1 LKTTLP
7 HIDTDNTEFQQALQL
22 IQCTGQSVFLTGKA
36 GTGKSTFLKYICEN
50 TKKKHIVLAPT
61 GVAAINAGGMTIHS
75 FFKMPLRPVLPDDPD
90 LSLQNNRIFE
100 FLKYTKNRVKLIQK
114 AELIIIDEISM
125 VRADMI
131 DFIDKILRVYSRNMR
146 APFGGKQL
154 LFVGDMYQL
163 EPVVP
168 SDQKLILSRFYPN
181 AYFFSAKVFNQMSLV
196 TIELQKVYRQTDE
209 PFIRLLDNIRIN
221 QISRAD
227 LAVLNNRCFPE
238 YTPDSK
244 DFIITVAT
252 KKEVVDH
259 INESRLKELPGKTF
273 LFQGVIQGEF
283 PESGLP
289 TQKELELKENAQV
302 IFLKNDPEKRW
313 CNGTIGVIS
322 QITEDNQIIIQLEDG
337 SEHLL
342 EREVWENIRYT
353 YNEKEKKIE
362 EEVLGSFMQYPVR
375 LAWAITIHK
384 SQGLT
389 FDRVVVD
396 LSGGVFAGGQ
406 TYVALSRC
414 RSLDGMVL
422 KRPVNQSDVFVK
434 KEIVDFS
441 RQYNNQILVDKAMK
455 HAQAD
460 ILYAETFRQ
469 FKNRDFEKS
478 LDSFFQAIR
487 ARYDIEKPLV
497 KRFIRRELSVISRL
511 EQENKKLR
519 ERLNDR
525 AEKHR
530 ELSHEFYLMGNECI
544 TKLKDT
550 RAALANFEKALLL
563 DPKNVDALVRKG
575 ITLHDIA
582 EYDEAEKCF
591 QTAVELS
598 PNLFKAVYNRGK
610 NRIEINNFDGALTD
624 LLKALS
630 LKKAHRMTHELLG
643 DVYSRMGEPEKAMI
657 HWAIARG
664 ED

>member
-1 LKTTLP
+1 MKTSFP
-7 HIDTDNTEFQQALQL
+7 YIDTDNQEFQQALQL
-22 IQCTGQSVFLTGKA
+22 IQHTSQSVFLTGKA

-50 TKKKHIVLAPT
+50 TKKKHVVLAPT
-61 GVAAINAGGMTIHS
+61 GVAAINAGGATIHS

-131 DFIDKILRVYSRNMR
+131 DFIDKVLRVYSRNMR
-146 APFGGKQL
+146 VPFGGKQL

-163 EPVVP
+163 EPVVS

-181 AYFFSAKVFNQMSLV
+181 AYFFSANVFNQMSLV

-209 PFIRLLDNIRIN
+209 SFVRLLDNIRIN
-221 QISRAD
+221 QISRTD
-227 LAVLNNRCFPE
+227 LTVINNRCFPE
-238 YTPDSK
+238 YTPDTK

-252 KKEVVDH
+252 KKEVVNH
-259 INESRLKELPGKTF
+259 INESRLKELPGEIF
-273 LFQGVIQGEF
+273 RFQGTIQGEF

-289 TQKELELKENAQV
+289 TQKELELKENAQI
-302 IFLKNDPEKRW
+302 IFLKNDTEKRW
-313 CNGTIGVIS
+313 CNGTIGIVS
-322 QITEDNQIIIQLEDG
+322 GITGDNQIIVLLEDG

-362 EEVLGSFMQYPVR
+362 EEVLGSFIQYPVR

-414 RSLDGMVL
+414 RSLEGMVL

-441 RQYNNQILVDKAMK
+441 RQYNNQILVEKAMK

-460 ILYAETFRQ
+460 ILYSETLRQ
-469 FKNRDFEKS
+469 FKERNFEKS

-487 ARYDIEKPLV
+487 TRYDIEKPLG
-497 KRFIRRELSVISRL
+497 IISRL
-511 EQENKKLR
+511 EEENKKLR
-519 ERLNDR
+519 EQLNNQTG
-525 AEKHR
+525 KYR

-563 DPKNVDALVRKG
+563 DPKNVEVLVRKG
-575 ITLHDIA
+575 VTLHDIA
-582 EYDEAEKCF
+582 EYDEAEICF
-591 QTAVELS
+591 QRAVELS

-610 NRIEINNFDGALTD
+610 NRIEINNLDGALTD

-630 LKKAHRMTHELLG
+630 LKKTHRMTHELLG
-643 DVYSRMGEPEKAMI
+643 DVYSRMGKPEKAMI

-664 ED
+664 EE

>member
-1 LKTTLP
+1 LNSPLS

-22 IQCTGQSVFLTGKA
+22 IQSTNQSLFLTGKA

-61 GVAAINAGGMTIHS
+61 GVAAINAGGVTIHS
-75 FFKMPLRPVLPDDPD
+75 FFKMPLRPVTPDDPD

-114 AELIIIDEISM
+114 AELVIIDEVSM
-125 VRADMI
+125 VRADMV
-131 DFIDKILRVYSRNMR
+131 DFIDKVLRVYSRNMR
-146 APFGGKQL
+146 VPFGGKQM

-163 EPVVP
+163 EPVVS
-168 SDQKLILSRFYPN
+168 SDQKNILSRFYPN
-181 AYFFSAKVFNQMSLV
+181 AYFFSANVFNQVSLV

-209 PFIRLLDNIRIN
+209 SFIRLLDNIRVN
-221 QISRAD
+221 RISHPD
-227 LAVLNNRCFPE
+227 LASINERCFPE
-238 YTPDSK
+238 YTPDKK

-252 KKEVVDH
+252 KRDIVDY
-259 INESRLKELPGKTF
+259 INNSRLKELPGELF
-273 LFQGVIQGEF
+273 LFKGEIQGEF
-283 PESGLP
+283 PESALP
-289 TQKELELKENAQV
+289 TQKELELKENAQI

-313 CNGTIGVIS
+313 YNGSIGIIS
-322 QITEDNQIIIQLEDG
+322 EITEDNQVIVLLEDG

-342 EREVWENIRYT
+342 EREVWNNIRYI

-362 EEVLGSFMQYPVR
+362 EEVLGSFIQYPVR

-389 FDRVVVD
+389 FDKVVVD

-414 RSLDGMVL
+414 RSLNGLIL
-422 KRPVNQSDVFVK
+422 KRPISHADVFVK
-434 KEIVDFS
+434 KEIVEFS
-441 RQYNNQILVDKAMK
+441 KQCNNQILIDKALK

-460 ILYAETFRQ
+460 ILYAETLRQ
-469 FKNRDFEKS
+469 FRNRDFEKA

-487 ARYDIEKPLV
+487 ARYDIEKPLI
-497 KRFIRRELSVISRL
+497 KRFMRRELGVISRL

-519 ERLNDR
+519 ERLNNQSQ
-525 AEKHR
+525 KYK

-563 DPKNVDALVRKG
+563 DPKNVEALIRKG

-591 QTAVELS
+591 QSAVELS

-610 NRIEINNFDGALTD
+610 NRIEINNLDGALTD
-624 LLKALS
+624 LLKAAS
-630 LKKAHRMTHELLG
+630 LKKTHRMTHELLG

-657 HWAIARG
+657 HWNIARG
-664 ED
+664 EE